1 MFTVRTRIVQAQG
14 ADVHRPSE
22 WVWREVNLSLPPES
36 HLSQSAGVDTT
47 MESAKARSR
56 NTHPFVESFS
66 LKSNGSKAMLWN
78 EELSTRCCWSP
89 HAFLTSLRKHAK
101 DTHVHYC
108 AHILVYTRGIAQTQ
122 RNRVNHG
129 VHICVQLLCT
139 CDGAHAG
146 NI

>member
-1 MFTVRTRIVQAQG
+1 MQAQG

-56 NTHPFVESFS
+56 NTHPFMESFS

-78 EELSTRCCWSP
+78 EELSTKCCWSP
-89 HAFLTSLRKHAK
+89 HAFLSSLRKHAK
-101 DTHVHYC
+101 DTH
-108 AHILVYTRGIAQTQ
+108 A
-122 RNRVNHG
+122 
-129 VHICVQLLCT
+129 LLCT
-139 CDGAHAG
+139 YAG
-146 NI
+146 VHTWHRTDTNEQS

>member
-1 MFTVRTRIVQAQG
+1 MQAQG

-56 NTHPFVESFS
+56 NTHPFMESFS

-78 EELSTRCCWSP
+78 EELSTECCWSP
-89 HAFLTSLRKHAK
+89 HAFLTRLRKHAK
-101 DTHVHYC
+101 DTRALLCTYTG
-108 AHILVYTRGIAQTQ
+108 AHICHTRGIAQTE
-122 RNRVNHG
+122 RNRASHG

>member
-1 MFTVRTRIVQAQG
+1 MQAQG

-56 NTHPFVESFS
+56 NTHPFMESFS

-78 EELSTRCCWSP
+78 EELSTKCCWSP

-101 DTHVHYC
+101 DTR
-108 AHILVYTRGIAQTQ
+108 A
-122 RNRVNHG
+122 
-129 VHICVQLLCT
+129 LLCT
-139 CDGAHAG
+139 YAG
-146 NI
+146 VHTWHRTDTKERS